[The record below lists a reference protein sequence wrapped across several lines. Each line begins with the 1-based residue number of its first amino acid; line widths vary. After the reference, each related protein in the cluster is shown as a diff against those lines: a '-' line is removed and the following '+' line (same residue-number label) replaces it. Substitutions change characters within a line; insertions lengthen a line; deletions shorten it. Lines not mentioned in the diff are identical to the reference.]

1 MSSPEPPRAAGP
13 PQAGSDALVPA
24 QGVGRPAAGRAD
36 SIGSLRDELEGDI
49 RRIDGENGEIDMLME
64 QVLVEIERHEARRA
78 KMEQRLATLQATAA
92 PDPDELTEV
101 RDGLLALTRRE
112 LLFDA
117 QRQVLEGKQRVL
129 ARFLQRLV
137 EIDNSLATLASGSG
151 RPAPV
156 PTSGVRALASA
167 GGGIGAPGMNQPALA
182 IRSQEDLRRDIVRQ
196 LHDGPA
202 QSIANIGLQAEIVER
217 LMQKGD
223 ARASDEVEVLRQLVQ
238 QALDA
243 TKAFIFEIRP
253 MVLDDLGLG
262 PTIRRMVSDRSR
274 RSGINVDFDS
284 HGIED
289 RIDPDLESAVYRSID
304 EAIIGYLALEPPSVL
319 VRLDWSPNELVATVE
334 GTWPRLGPEGQSESS
349 AAANSRSVDTPPA
362 LLAMMEEKR
371 SAEREADKASRALAS
386 ERVSLIGTRA
396 RALGMRLTMRD
407 DGQAME
413 LVAPLSR

>member
-1 MSSPEPPRAAGP
+1 LGSS
-13 PQAGSDALVPA
+13 VN
-24 QGVGRPAAGRAD
+24 
-36 SIGSLRDELEGDI
+36 SLRSELEDDI
-49 RRIDGENGEIDMLME
+49 SRIDGENNEIDLLTE
-64 QVLVEIERHEARRA
+64 QVLVEIERHESRRT
-78 KMEQRLATLQATAA
+78 KMQERLTALETSA
-92 PDPDELTEV
+92 SPDPDELSEV

-137 EIDNSLATLASGSG
+137 EIDNSLASMAGGPT
-151 RPAPV
+151 RPAPEA
-156 PTSGVRALASA
+156 TSGLRALAVAA
-167 GGGIGAPGMNQPALA
+167 GGSGAPGMNQPAMA
-182 IRSQEDLRRDIVRQ
+182 IRSQEDLRRDIVRR

-217 LMQKGD
+217 LMEKGD
-223 ARASDEVEVLRQLVQ
+223 ARAVDEIEALRQLVQ

-243 TKAFIFEIRP
+243 TKTFIFDIRP

-262 PTIRRMVSDRSR
+262 PTIRRIAADRGR

-289 RIDPDLESAVYRSID
+289 RVDTDIESAVYRSVD
-304 EAIIGYLALEPPSVL
+304 EAIVGYLALKPPSVL
-319 VRLDWSPNELVATVE
+319 VRLDWSKHELVATVE
-334 GTWPRLGPEGQSESS
+334 GTWPRISAEGQAESS
-349 AAANSRSVDTPPA
+349 AAASARSVDTPPA

-371 SAEREADKASRALAS
+371 SEDREADLALRALDPD
-386 ERVSLIGTRA
+386 RVSEISNRA
-396 RALGMRLTMRD
+396 RALGLRLTMRD
-407 DGQAME
+407 EGQVME